1 MNSDIRRRIRI
12 ILYLVLLL
20 MVVLVLRLYYLQVI
34 SGNIYAGIAS
44 QSIARPKTI
53 PAPRGN
59 IYDRNGKLLVESV
72 PVSAVGVNPHIVLG
86 NEEVLRL
93 LSQKLDIPYNELV
106 ERLKKSNVSYI
117 ERVIL
122 KKNIDPETITYLKEN
137 SQGLPGVEVID
148 IFLRKYNYGFL
159 AAHILGYVGEIDEEK
174 LKMDEYKVGYE
185 GGDQIGWTGV
195 EKTYE
200 KILKGVKGEI
210 VYEVDPVGRPV
221 GILKQEDY
229 IPGDDLYLTIDIDL
243 QRAVE
248 EILSQSLAEIR
259 KNKVPRSDEY
269 YRAGGGAVVVL
280 DAQNGEV
287 LAMASYPTYDPSL
300 FVGGIKVSDW
310 EYLNNPENNNPLINR
325 AIMGGFVPG
334 SSFKLVTAY
343 AGLSEGIID
352 RDRRI
357 TCSGVWYGLGK
368 SFPKWC
374 WRQGGHGSI
383 SILKAIEQSCDI
395 YFYEVGL
402 ELFLRNNNKD
412 ELLQKY
418 ARLFGFGAET
428 GIDLPDEG
436 KGVVPDKKWKED
448 FFASQPGSS
457 VWYPGDTV
465 NMAIG
470 QGDLLVTPL
479 QMAQAYSILANRG
492 IKYTPHVVK
501 GISEESG
508 RLFIDLNNQAYED
521 LFLNEDFVNTIEEGL
536 KLVTKQG
543 TASGAF
549 SKFPLNEISV
559 AGKTGTAEIVGKQ
572 DYAWFVSYAPVENP
586 KYVICVM
593 LEEAGGGGA
602 SAAPVAEK
610 IYEYIFNVVK

>member
-1 MNSDIRRRIRI
+1 M
-12 ILYLVLLL
+12 
-20 MVVLVLRLYYLQVI
+20 
-34 SGNIYAGIAS
+34 AS
-44 QSIARPKTI
+44 ESITRAKTI

-72 PVSAVGVNPHIVLG
+72 PVPVVAVDPHIVLK
-86 NEEVLRL
+86 NEEVLNT
-93 LSQKLDIPYNELV
+93 LSQKLNIPYGDLV
-106 ERLKKSNVSYI
+106 KKLEKSNVSYI
-117 ERVIL
+117 DRVIL
-122 KKNIDPETITYLKEN
+122 KKDLDPGIITYLREN
-137 SQGLPGVEVID
+137 SQDLPGVEIIN
-148 IFLRKYNYGFL
+148 IFLRKYHYGFL
-159 AAHILGYVGEIDEEK
+159 AAHILGYVGEIDEKK

-185 GGDQIGWTGV
+185 GGDQIGLAGV

-200 KILKGVKGEI
+200 KILKGVKGQI

-243 QRAVE
+243 QRVVE
-248 EILSQSLAEIR
+248 EILSQSLADIR
-259 KNKVPRSDEY
+259 KNKIPKSDEY
-269 YRAGGGAVVVL
+269 YKAGGGAVVVL

-287 LAMASYPTYDPSL
+287 IAMASYPTYDPSL

-310 EYLNNPENNNPLINR
+310 EYLNDPENNYPFNNR
-325 AIMGGFVPG
+325 AIMSFAPG

-343 AGLSEGIID
+343 AGLSEGVISKS
-352 RDRRI
+352 RRI

-374 WRQGGHGSI
+374 WRKGGHGSI

-402 ELFLRNNNKD
+402 ELFLNNNNKD

-418 ARLFGFGAET
+418 ARLFGFGTET
-428 GIDLPDEG
+428 GIDLSEESG
-436 KGVVPDKKWKED
+436 GVVPDKKWKED
-448 FFASQPGSS
+448 FFVSQPGRS

-479 QMAQAYSILANRG
+479 QLAQAYSILANRG

-508 RLFIDLNNQAYED
+508 ELFIDLNNQAYED

-559 AGKTGTAEIVGKQ
+559 AGKTGTAEVVGKQ
-572 DYAWFVSYAPVENP
+572 DYAWFASYAPVENP

-602 SAAPVAEK
+602 SAAPIAEK
-610 IYEYIFNVVK
+610 IYRYIFNIIQ